1 MSTFNEQSKIRGALR
16 QVARYMPQ
24 KQECLLCAIHPTEK
38 GIRGGKLYICN
49 KCGLT
54 FPLKEIDVDH
64 IEPVVPVDRPIKDW
78 NEYIERL
85 FCDSTN
91 LQVLCKRCHLAKYAE
106 EAHNRI

>member
-1 MSTFNEQSKIRGALR
+1 MPTFNEQSKIRGALR

-24 KQECLLCAIHPTEK
+24 KQECLLLAVHPTEK
-38 GIRGGKLYICN
+38 GVRGGKLYICN

-64 IEPVVPVDRPIKDW
+64 IDPVVPVDRPIKDW

-85 FCDSTN
+85 FCEPNN
-91 LQVLCKRCHLAKYAE
+91 LQCLCKRCHQAKCAE